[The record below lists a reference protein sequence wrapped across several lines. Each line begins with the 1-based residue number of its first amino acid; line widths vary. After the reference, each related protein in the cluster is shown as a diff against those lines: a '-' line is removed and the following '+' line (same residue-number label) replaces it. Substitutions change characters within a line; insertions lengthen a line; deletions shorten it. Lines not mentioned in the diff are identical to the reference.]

1 MILMIEFIYI
11 TLSISWLVVT
21 ACKTYKM
28 GALDA
33 FNNNRAILLW
43 IIKQTFLIIC
53 FLCSIK
59 LSVEISRI
67 IFTSQIGAFLSV
79 NSTNN
84 NIQFICGLLILL
96 LISSLTYVIYWML
109 SKLIDFIM
117 SKIKSKLNKNIIHN
131 NG

>member
-1 MILMIEFIYI
+1 MIEFIYI
-11 TLSISWLVVT
+11 TFSISWLIVT
-21 ACKTYKM
+21 ACRTYKM

-43 IIKQTFLIIC
+43 IVKQTFLNYLC

-59 LSVEISRI
+59 LSVEIFRV
-67 IFTSQIGAFLSV
+67 IFTSQIGAFLSI

-84 NIQFICGLLILL
+84 NIQFICGLLILFL
-96 LISSLTYVIYWML
+96 LSSLTYVIYLIL
-109 SKLIDFIM
+109 SKLLDFIIE
-117 SKIKSKLNKNIIHN
+117 KVKNKLYKNIINN